1 MRFLDWMIV
10 FLTLSIFIFIAV
22 YTKRFMKS
30 VSDFLAAG
38 RCAGRYLLCVAQG
51 MAAVGAITIVAKFE
65 MFYAAGF
72 TATWW
77 LIMNTTIMLMIT
89 LSGWVFYRYR
99 ETRVFTLAQ
108 FFEIR
113 YSRGVRIVAGI
124 IGWLS
129 GILNYGIFPAVEARF
144 FIYFCNL
151 PETVPY
157 LGISTFALIMVILLL
172 ISLYFVFLG
181 GQITIL
187 VIDFVQGTF
196 TYLVLLVIIGIFFLK
211 FDWASV
217 MQTLQQA
224 PENASMLHPFKTSQI
239 KEFNVFY
246 FIIIGLSLFYVRLAW
261 QGSQG
266 FACSAKNAHEAK
278 MGLIL
283 GGWRDIVMTLMLVLL
298 PIAAYVVLHNQS
310 YSQNADSANSVLAKI
325 ADLTIRK
332 QVTVSVILKQILPV
346 GVVGLFVSIMLAAS
360 ISTHSSYMHSWG
372 SIFIQDVIMPF
383 RKEPFSQKQH
393 ILLLKLSVAFVALF
407 IFLFSLFFNQ
417 NQEVLLYCHA
427 TAGIFAGGAGAL
439 IIGGLYWKRGTTK
452 GAYVALFTGSIF
464 AIVSIAARQIWVP
477 VIYPYLAQS
486 APGVLNGL
494 KNVIEGIANNIPGI
508 NWKVEQN
515 EFPFNGQWIF
525 CFTIILSVLGYL
537 SFSLLDWLMLKKPA
551 HDLDKLLHRGE
562 YAIAGEHGKNVSKP
576 ATGWR
581 ALFPSQ
587 EFTLGDKLIYYFK
600 LTWGL
605 GWAMVFIIG
614 VIINVT
620 RDVPVSSWVTFW
632 NWNVGISI
640 VVGVITTIWFS
651 LGGVRD
657 VIRMFATLKGAK
669 RDDSDVGF
677 IKRQRQ
683 PGKTDAAK
691 EQVPNTIK

>member
-1 MRFLDWMIV
+1 MSFWDWIIV
-10 FLTLSIFIFIAV
+10 FLTISICTSIAV

-30 VSDFLAAG
+30 VSDFLAAN

-51 MAAVGAITIVAKFE
+51 MAAVGAITIIAKFE

-77 LIMNTTIMLMIT
+77 MIMSSTIMLMIT

-144 FIYFCNL
+144 FMYFCDL

-157 LGISTFALIMVILLL
+157 LGISTFALIMVILLA

-187 VIDFVQGTF
+187 VIDFVQGSF
-196 TYLVLLVIIGIFFLK
+196 MYLVLLIVIGIFFLK
-211 FDWASV
+211 FDWSSV
-217 MQTLQQA
+217 MQTLQQT

-239 KEFNVFY
+239 KEFNIFY
-246 FIIIGLSLFYVRLAW
+246 FLIMGLSLFYIRLAW

-283 GGWRDIVMTLMLVLL
+283 GSWRDIVLTLILVLL
-298 PIAAYVVLHNQS
+298 PIAAYVVLHNPS
-310 YSQNADSANSVLAKI
+310 YFQQADSANSVLAKI

-332 QVTVSVILKQILPV
+332 QVTVSVILKQIMPV

-393 ILLLKLSVAFVALF
+393 MLLLKLSVAFVAVF

-439 IIGGLYWKRGTTK
+439 IVGGLYWKRGTTK
-452 GAYVALFTGSIF
+452 GAYVALFIGSIF
-464 AIVSIAARQIWVP
+464 AIMSMIARQLWVP
-477 VIYPYLAQS
+477 VIYPYLAES
-486 APGVLNGL
+486 SPGVLNGL
-494 KNVIEGIANNIPGI
+494 KSVIEGIANSVPGI
-508 NWKVEQN
+508 NWKVSSH
-515 EFPFNGQWIF
+515 EFPFNGQWVF
-525 CFTIILSVLGYL
+525 CFTIILSVVGYVL
-537 SFSLLDWLMLKKPA
+537 FSLFDWLMLKKP
-551 HDLDKLLHRGE
+551 HYDLDKLLHRGE
-562 YAIAGEHGKNVSKP
+562 YAIAGEHGQNVNKP

-581 ALFPSQ
+581 ALFPSS
-587 EFTLGDKLIYYFK
+587 EFTFTDKLIYYFK
-600 LTWGL
+600 FAWGF
-605 GWAMVFIIG
+605 GWAIVFVVG

-640 VVGVITTIWFS
+640 TVGLITTIWFS
-651 LGGVRD
+651 IGGIRD
-657 VIRMFATLKGAK
+657 VIRLFAALKSAK

-677 IKRQRQ
+677 IKRQQ
-683 PGKTDAAK
+683 EQKTSDTANERISNGVK
-691 EQVPNTIK
+691 